1 MSANNGADEERVIS
15 DLEEM
20 RSWAEETG
28 SRPVVSATSEGSLE
42 LRFTS
47 EEDVEGRELDWESF
61 LSMYEASDVAFV
73 VDDREGRQRFV
84 DNSRVPNA
92 GGEDDEDEVHPDGDR
107 RDVDVV
113 DRETDQIEREA
124 RETNNPDNHRDEEPF
139 QS

>member
-1 MSANNGADEERVIS
+1 MNANNDADEERVLS

-20 RSWAEETG
+20 RSWADETG

-61 LSMYEASDVAFV
+61 FSMYEASDVAFV
-73 VDDREGRQRFV
+73 VDDGDEGRQRFV
-84 DNSRVPNA
+84 DNSRVPGA
-92 GGEDDEDEVHPDGDR
+92 GDEDDVHPDGDR
-107 RDVDVV
+107 RDLDAV
-113 DRETDQIEREA
+113 DRETDQMEREA

>member
-1 MSANNGADEERVIS
+1 MNANNDADEERVLS

-20 RSWAEETG
+20 RSWADKTG
-28 SRPVVSATSEGSLE
+28 SRPVVSATPEGSLE

-61 LSMYEASDVAFV
+61 FSMYEASEVAFV
-73 VDDREGRQRFV
+73 VDDGEAGRQRFV
-84 DNSRVPNA
+84 DSSRVPNA
-92 GGEDDEDEVHPDGDR
+92 GDEDDVHPDGDR
-107 RDVDVV
+107 RDLDAV

>member
-1 MSANNGADEERVIS
+1 MSANNGADEERVLS

-20 RSWAEETG
+20 RSWAEKTG

-47 EEDVEGRELDWESF
+47 EEDAEGRELDWESF
-61 LSMYEASDVAFV
+61 SSMYEASDVAFV
-73 VDDREGRQRFV
+73 VDDGDEGRQRFV
-84 DNSRVPNA
+84 DSARVPNA
-92 GGEDDEDEVHPDGDR
+92 GGDDDVHPDGDR
-107 RDVDVV
+107 RDVDTV